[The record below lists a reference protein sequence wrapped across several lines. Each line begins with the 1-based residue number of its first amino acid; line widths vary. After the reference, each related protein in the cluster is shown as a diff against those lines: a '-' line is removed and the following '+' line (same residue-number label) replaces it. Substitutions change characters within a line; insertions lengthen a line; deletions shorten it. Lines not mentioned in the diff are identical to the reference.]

1 MGCKVAW
8 AGGRAGGPDR
18 FECPCHGSVYA
29 PDGTVVNGPATQPLR
44 SYPAQLVADGVVVQV
59 A

>member
-1 MGCKVAW
+1 MGCKVGW
-8 AGGRAGGPDR
+8 AAARDR

-29 PDGTVVNGPATQPLR
+29 PDGSVVNGPATQPLQ
-44 SYPAQLVADGVVVQV
+44 SYPAQLGADGVVVQV